1 MFYIFIYTNKFLI
14 IDLVIMTINKSM
26 RLILI
31 DLLTVICNVVKNYM

>member
-1 MFYIFIYTNKFLI
+1 MFYIFVYTNKFLI